1 MGVAFSLGLAVLSQ
15 HSILAYGTLGLLL
28 NLSFDRDLRARI
40 IELGL
45 LPRLVEFLQ
54 QDQAPF
60 QCVVSILYN
69 LTIDELNRA
78 AFAPTDCVP
87 MLMEEV
93 LRTEDSDHA
102 MVEVLALFVNLAMDK
117 VRVALAISS
126 TGCPSTAA
134 LHTICLVFFQPHV
147 VVALSELWV
156 CWRSS
161 HRIAPS

>member
-1 MGVAFSLGLAVLSQ
+1 M
-15 HSILAYGTLGLLL
+15 LL

-78 AFAPTDCVP
+78 AFAQTDCVP

-93 LRTEDSDHA
+93 LRTEDSDRA

-117 VRVALAISS
+117 VRVALALISPWGIHGVS
-126 TGCPSTAA
+126 FNCRSPHDLPCVLPAACRCRAQASCRCAGVHLTG
-134 LHTICLVFFQPHV
+134 LRRRDVR
-147 VVALSELWV
+147 E
-156 CWRSS
+156 WRAWRD
-161 HRIAPS
+161 H